1 MRTRHHAVR
10 RKARRALY
18 PRPPRAPTI
27 PGPTPQDLVIGEPV
41 RGARGWGV
49 GKAPC
54 PLPSPLAVSDSPP
67 EQQAGSPAT
76 TAPGRPPTF
85 EDYRPPRTTAES
97 GATMLLSGILAAGAV
112 GVLLLAVYTKVADRV
127 IFGQISNLLAMAI
140 ALLLLAIY
148 VLVWEIAI
156 RLLSRGDE

>member
-1 MRTRHHAVR
+1 
-10 RKARRALY
+10 
-18 PRPPRAPTI
+18 
-27 PGPTPQDLVIGEPV
+27 
-41 RGARGWGV
+41 
-49 GKAPC
+49 
-54 PLPSPLAVSDSPP
+54 
-67 EQQAGSPAT
+67 
-76 TAPGRPPTF
+76 
-85 EDYRPPRTTAES
+85 
-97 GATMLLSGILAAGAV
+97 MLLSGILAAGAV